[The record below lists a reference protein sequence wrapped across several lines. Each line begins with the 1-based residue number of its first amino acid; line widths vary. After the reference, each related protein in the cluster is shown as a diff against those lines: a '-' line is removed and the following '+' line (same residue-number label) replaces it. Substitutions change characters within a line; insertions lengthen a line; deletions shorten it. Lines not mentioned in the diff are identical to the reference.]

1 MALVT
6 MKKVYI
12 VGPDHSREMAV
23 DKLQEL
29 GVLHVKE
36 LAENPVDPP
45 GELAAEVSKVE
56 RIIKKIKL
64 AIKKSDQDIKQIHK
78 GKGEELVEK
87 YETIVNLKNSL
98 EQEITGLEKEE
109 KQLLRWGDFER
120 KDIELLAKK
129 GVNIRFYH
137 ASSKEIKDKGKHF
150 LEVAFWYKQIKLR
163 GARDNGFIVAFK
175 DEVPEVPL
183 ETPSLPDNSLSAIRS
198 RLEMLRKKQEESQK
212 KYIKICQFKDKIE
225 EHLNELPTKYDQA
238 KVLGG
243 IRDEDPLFAMMGFTP
258 AKKVA
263 KIEEDFSEDPVAVVV
278 EDPDD
283 DDEVPVQLHNPPIIK
298 YFEPLI
304 KLFNPP
310 HYREFDPTVLVA
322 PFLGVFFG
330 FCLADADYGLFLLII
345 GGVLAPKFKKN
356 QTAL

>member
-56 RIIKKIKL
+56 RILKKIKL

-137 ASSKEIKDKGKHF
+137 ASSKEIKDKGKHV
-150 LEVAFWYKQIKLR
+150 LEVAFWY
-163 GARDNGFIVAFK
+163 
-175 DEVPEVPL
+175 
-183 ETPSLPDNSLSAIRS
+183 
-198 RLEMLRKKQEESQK
+198 
-212 KYIKICQFKDKIE
+212 
-225 EHLNELPTKYDQA
+225 
-238 KVLGG
+238 
-243 IRDEDPLFAMMGFTP
+243 
-258 AKKVA
+258 
-263 KIEEDFSEDPVAVVV
+263 
-278 EDPDD
+278 
-283 DDEVPVQLHNPPIIK
+283 
-298 YFEPLI
+298 
-304 KLFNPP
+304 
-310 HYREFDPTVLVA
+310 
-322 PFLGVFFG
+322 
-330 FCLADADYGLFLLII
+330 
-345 GGVLAPKFKKN
+345 
-356 QTAL
+356 